1 MKILL
6 NVLVLALG
14 AATVAA
20 ANEPISDAT
29 GMRLTAKYHCQ
40 SCHSPQDNPSM
51 QGPSWRAIAKK
62 YASDSEA
69 RIELQTSILNGS
81 SGAWGSNMMPSFDIP
96 QADLKKLVEWILAQF
111 P

>member
-14 AATVAA
+14 AVSVAA
-20 ANEPISDAT
+20 ADEPISDAT

-40 SCHSPQDNPSM
+40 SCHSSQDNPSM

-62 YASDSEA
+62 YSSDTEA
-69 RIELQTSILNGS
+69 KAELEANVLNGS
-81 SGAWGSNMMPSFDIP
+81 SGAWGSNTMPSFSIP
-96 QADLKKLVEWILAQF
+96 QSDLKKMVEWILAQF

>member
-6 NVLVLALG
+6 NVLVLSLSIVA
-14 AATVAA
+14 VAA
-20 ANEPISDAT
+20 ADEPISDAT
-29 GMRLTAKYHCQ
+29 GMGLLAKYKCQ
-40 SCHSPQDNPSM
+40 SCHSPQADPST

-69 RIELQTSILNGS
+69 NIELQSSILNGS
-81 SGAWGSNMMPSFDIP
+81 SGAWGSNTMPSFDIP